1 VKEIEREGLPAVV
14 ITAMTSVATAVGA
27 NRIVRAGRIP
37 HPTGDPARDPAQEL
51 AWRKH
56 VLQVS
61 LQALATPLEKQTIFE
76 T

>member
-1 VKEIEREGLPAVV
+1 LPAVV

-37 HPTGDPARDPAQEL
+37 HPTGDPTQEYAHEL
-51 AWRKH
+51 AWRKR
-56 VLQVS
+56 VLQVA
-61 LQALATPLEKQTIFE
+61 LDALATQLEKQTLFE

>member
-1 VKEIEREGLPAVV
+1 MKEIEREGLPAVV

-37 HPTGDPARDPAQEL
+37 HPTGDPTQDPEHEL

-61 LQALATPLEKQTIFE
+61 LDALATPLDKQTIFE